1 MESSVNTLL
10 QTLKDNLNS
19 DELVGLDKENYPCL
33 YPESKQA
40 KNNKGNR
47 CWECMPC
54 CYWGLFIFFNQRCID
69 ALVKSTR
76 QSLDA
81 IKRRMQAASKHSKES
96 LDADNKSPA
105 LFKVSAYSTRRIFLH
120 IVCKRLLS
128 FAPSARLHLLFVLIA
143 SNDLFFLCTFPCLL
157 FSFFLRLRLCSFYS
171 VILSFP
177 SLFFF
182 TITERFLAR
191 WLVESCGRYEYMTW
205 WWRKFFV
212 SSLRTRFSEK
222 FVFVIK
228 WWRVKLLR
236 FGQNTSEIIP

>member
-105 LFKVSAYSTRRIFLH
+105 LFKVSAYSTRRIFLL

-128 FAPSARLHLLFVLIA
+128 FAPSARFHLSFVLIA

-157 FSFFLRLRLCSFYS
+157 SSFFCFLFFVHFTLSFFLFLL
-171 VILSFP
+171 
-177 SLFFF
+177 FF

-191 WLVESCGRYEYMTW
+191 WLVESYGRHEHMTHGGAISLCLPREREFPRSLYLLSNGYEGN
-205 WWRKFFV
+205 F
-212 SSLRTRFSEK
+212 
-222 FVFVIK
+222 
-228 WWRVKLLR
+228 
-236 FGQNTSEIIP
+236 

>member
-105 LFKVSAYSTRRIFLH
+105 LFKVSTYSTRRAL
-120 IVCKRLLS
+120 
-128 FAPSARLHLLFVLIA
+128 APVPGQYNQLGHGRHFQGPYYIA
-143 SNDLFFLCTFPCLL
+143 CTLPHPSYPCA
-157 FSFFLRLRLCSFYS
+157 FS
-171 VILSFP
+171 
-177 SLFFF
+177 
-182 TITERFLAR
+182 
-191 WLVESCGRYEYMTW
+191 GRHT
-205 WWRKFFV
+205 
-212 SSLRTRFSEK
+212 
-222 FVFVIK
+222 
-228 WWRVKLLR
+228 
-236 FGQNTSEIIP
+236 TS

>member
-105 LFKVSAYSTRRIFLH
+105 LFKVSTYSTRQMFLGWCNSTH
-120 IVCKRLLS
+120 SLLTVTVICAISSFSFIVCFDS
-128 FAPSARLHLLFVLIA
+128 F
-143 SNDLFFLCTFPCLL
+143 
-157 FSFFLRLRLCSFYS
+157 
-171 VILSFP
+171 
-177 SLFFF
+177 
-182 TITERFLAR
+182 
-191 WLVESCGRYEYMTW
+191 
-205 WWRKFFV
+205 
-212 SSLRTRFSEK
+212 
-222 FVFVIK
+222 
-228 WWRVKLLR
+228 
-236 FGQNTSEIIP
+236 

>member
-105 LFKVSAYSTRRIFLH
+105 LFKVSTDSTRQIFPH

-128 FAPSARLHLLFVLIA
+128 FAPSARFHLSFVLIA

-157 FSFFLRLRLCSFYS
+157 FPFFCFLF
-171 VILSFP
+171 VVHFTLSFLLFP
-177 SLFFF
+177 LFF
-182 TITERFLAR
+182 
-191 WLVESCGRYEYMTW
+191 YY
-205 WWRKFFV
+205 
-212 SSLRTRFSEK
+212 
-222 FVFVIK
+222 
-228 WWRVKLLR
+228 
-236 FGQNTSEIIP
+236 N

>member
-10 QTLKDNLNS
+10 ETLKDNLNS

-105 LFKVSAYSTRRIFLH
+105 LFKVSASSTRRIFLH

-128 FAPSARLHLLFVLIA
+128 FGPSARFHLSFVLIG
-143 SNDLFFLCTFPCLL
+143 SNDFFFLCTFLCLL
-157 FSFFLRLRLCSFYS
+157 FLLLCLCSFYS
-171 VILSFP
+171 VILLFP
-177 SLFFF
+177 LLFF
-182 TITERFLAR
+182 TITEQFLAR
-191 WLVESCGRYEYMTW
+191 WLVESYGRYEYMTW
-205 WWRKFFV
+205 WWRNFFV
-212 SSLRTRFSEK
+212 SFSRTRFSDK

-228 WWRVKLLR
+228 WWRVKLLG